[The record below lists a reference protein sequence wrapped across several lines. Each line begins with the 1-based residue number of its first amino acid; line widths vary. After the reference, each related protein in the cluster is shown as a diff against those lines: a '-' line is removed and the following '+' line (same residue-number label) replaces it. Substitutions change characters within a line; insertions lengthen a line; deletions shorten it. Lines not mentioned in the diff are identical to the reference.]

1 MAYSN
6 LYARVYTVGQ
16 IIWRAFLHI
25 WRFAPAKFYLIFNIL
40 LQIVAWWQA
49 FSIKSRLS
57 GDLLILHYNVDF
69 GVDLIGEPNRIFY
82 FPLIGLLVLLFNFI
96 LTAVLCRRRDTR
108 PMTHLLLGASLIFS
122 AFLILALF
130 AIDLIN
136 FR

>member
-25 WRFAPAKFYLIFNIL
+25 WRFPPAKFYLILNIL
-40 LQIVAWWQA
+40 LQGVAWWQA
-49 FSIKSRLS
+49 FSVKSRLT

-69 GVDLIGEPNRIFY
+69 GVDLIGPPAQIFY
-82 FPLIGLLVLLFNFI
+82 FPLAGLLVLLLNLI
-96 LTAVLCRRRDTR
+96 LTTILCHRREAR
-108 PMTHLLLGASLIFS
+108 PLTHLLLGSSLIFS